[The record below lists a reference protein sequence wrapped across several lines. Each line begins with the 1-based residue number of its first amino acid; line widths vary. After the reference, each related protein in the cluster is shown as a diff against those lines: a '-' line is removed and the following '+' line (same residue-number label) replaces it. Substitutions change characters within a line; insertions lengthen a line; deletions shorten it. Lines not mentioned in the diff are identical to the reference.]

1 MAKRSCDA
9 GNANTADAS
18 ASMALLRLRS
28 RSGSSEPSRASARTR
43 AVPKAIE
50 RGVQMHRGI
59 TALVIV
65 GLLAAAAAVGAT
77 TLGPGNGTASSHR
90 EAPLIAED
98 PSADLTDL
106 YAFRSP
112 DKPNTVTILANVIPG
127 EDPAAGPNWYTFS
140 PSARYNLKIDTDGD
154 ARTDVTYQFQFRT
167 KTGPFFLGDTAQPFT
182 VTRIAGR
189 STKVVARGTTPPNN
203 IGPRST
209 PNYRSLAAKSVVP
222 LAGGGQAFAGQRDDP
237 FFGDIG
243 AIFDLVAIR
252 KGTGNMGG
260 GKDFFAGYG
269 VHTIGV
275 QLPIADLKAKTST
288 IGVWSSVDR
297 RKVTTRSTAG
307 ARNSGTWIQ
316 VNRLANPLVN
326 EVVIPTGLKDQWN
339 GLAAWNEG
347 RFRQYYETP
356 ILAAVIN
363 KLYKLDAPETGR
375 DDLVAVL
382 LTGVPKLN
390 FTGSHPAD
398 LLRLNLAIPFTK
410 NPNRMAVL
418 AGDNQGWPNGRRL
431 GDDVIDIAEQA
442 VGGFLKGTKLPLG
455 DGVNA
460 DDRKLMPSFPYI
472 ADPQSGFENTKA
484 K

>member
-1 MAKRSCDA
+1 
-9 GNANTADAS
+9 
-18 ASMALLRLRS
+18 
-28 RSGSSEPSRASARTR
+28 
-43 AVPKAIE
+43 
-50 RGVQMHRGI
+50 MHRGI
-59 TALVIV
+59 IVVGLV
-65 GLLAAAAAVGAT
+65 GLLSAAAVVGAA
-77 TLGPGNGTASSHR
+77 TLGPGKGTASSHR

-140 PSARYNLKIDTDGD
+140 QNARYNLKVDTDGD
-154 ARTDVTYQFQFRT
+154 ARPNVTYQFRFQT

-182 VTRIAGR
+182 VTRIAGGK
-189 STKVVARGTTPPNN
+189 SQVVARGTTPPNN

-209 PNYRSLAAKSVVP
+209 KNYRELAAKGVVP

-269 VHTIGV
+269 VHTFGV
-275 QLPIADLKAKTST
+275 QVPIAGLNAKNST

-297 RKVTTRSTAG
+297 RRITARG
-307 ARNSGTWIQ
+307 SITRNSGRWVQ

-326 EVVIPTGLKDQWN
+326 EVIIPTGLKDRWN
-339 GLAAWNEG
+339 AVQPWQERN
-347 RFRQYYETP
+347 FRKYYEEP

-363 KLYKLDAPETGR
+363 QLYKLNAPEKGR

-390 FTGSHPAD
+390 FTAEAPPAE
-398 LLRLNLAIPFTK
+398 LLRLNLAIPVTK
-410 NPNRMAVL
+410 NPNRMGVL

-455 DGVNA
+455 DGVNG
-460 DDRKLMPSFPYI
+460 DDRNLLSSFPYI
-472 ADPQSGFENTKA
+472 ADPQSGFDNTKGKLA
-484 K
+484 SGGN

>member
-1 MAKRSCDA
+1 
-9 GNANTADAS
+9 
-18 ASMALLRLRS
+18 
-28 RSGSSEPSRASARTR
+28 
-43 AVPKAIE
+43 
-50 RGVQMHRGI
+50 MHRKI
-59 TALVIV
+59 TALVV
-65 GLLAAAAAVGAT
+65 GGLVAAAATVGAI

-112 DKPNTVTILANVIPG
+112 DRPNTVTVLADVIPG

-140 PSARYNLKIDTDGD
+140 PNARYNLMIDTNGD
-154 ARTDVTYQFQFRT
+154 ARPNVTYRFQFRT

-182 VTRIAGR
+182 VTRVVGGK
-189 STKVVARGTTPPNN
+189 STVVARGTTPPNN

-209 PNYRSLAAKSVVP
+209 PNYRSLAAKGVVP

-269 VHTIGV
+269 VHTFGV
-275 QLPIADLKAKTST
+275 QVPIADLKAKNGI

-297 RKVTTRSTAG
+297 RKVTTRTTSG
-307 ARNSGTWIQ
+307 ASSKGAWIQ

-326 EVVIPTGLKDQWN
+326 EVIIPTGLKDQWN
-339 GLAAWNEG
+339 GLVPWKEG
-347 RFRQYYETP
+347 RFRQYYDSP

-363 KLYKLDAPETGR
+363 KLYKLGAPEKNR
-375 DDLVAVL
+375 DDLVSVL
-382 LTGVPKLN
+382 LTGVPELN
-390 FTGSHPAD
+390 FTSPRLAE
-398 LLRLNLAIPFTK
+398 LLRLNLNVPVTK
-410 NPNRMAVL
+410 NPNRLGVL
-418 AGDNQGWPNGRRL
+418 AGDTQGWPNGRRL

-455 DGVNA
+455 DGVDA
-460 DDRKLMPSFPYI
+460 DDRKLLPSFPYI
-472 ADPQSGFENTKA
+472 ADPQAGFDDTKG

>member
-1 MAKRSCDA
+1 
-9 GNANTADAS
+9 
-18 ASMALLRLRS
+18 
-28 RSGSSEPSRASARTR
+28 
-43 AVPKAIE
+43 
-50 RGVQMHRGI
+50 MHRGI
-59 TALVIV
+59 TALAAT
-65 GLLAAAAAVGAT
+65 GLLVAAAAVGAT

-140 PSARYNLKIDTDGD
+140 PSARYNLAIDTNGD
-154 ARTDVTYQFQFRT
+154 ARPNVTYRFQFRT
-167 KTGPFFLGDTAQPFT
+167 KTGPFFLGDTAQPYT
-182 VTRIAGR
+182 VTRVAGGK
-189 STKVVARGTTPPNN
+189 STVVARGATPPNN

-209 PNYRSLAAKSVVP
+209 PGYRSLAAKGVVP
-222 LAGGGQAFAGQRDDP
+222 LAGGGQVFAGQRDDP
-237 FFGDIG
+237 FFGDVG

-269 VHTIGV
+269 VHTFGV
-275 QLPIADLKAKTST
+275 QVPIASLNAKSG
-288 IGVWSSVDR
+288 IISVWSSVDR
-297 RKVTTRSTAG
+297 RKVTTRTTSG
-307 ARNSGTWIQ
+307 ASSKGAWVQ

-326 EVVIPTGLKDQWN
+326 EVVIPTALKDQWN
-339 GLAAWNEG
+339 GLVPWKEG
-347 RFRQYYETP
+347 RFRQYYDSP

-363 KLYKLDAPETGR
+363 KLYKLGAPEKDR

-390 FTGSHPAD
+390 FTSPRIAE
-398 LLRLNLAIPFTK
+398 LLRLNLTIPVTK
-410 NPNRMAVL
+410 NPNRLGVL

-431 GDDVIDIAEQA
+431 NDDVIDIAEQA

-460 DDRKLMPSFPYI
+460 DDRTLLPSFPYI
-472 ADPQSGFENTKA
+472 ADPQAGFENTKG

>member
-1 MAKRSCDA
+1 
-9 GNANTADAS
+9 
-18 ASMALLRLRS
+18 
-28 RSGSSEPSRASARTR
+28 
-43 AVPKAIE
+43 
-50 RGVQMHRGI
+50 MHRGI
-59 TALVIV
+59 TVAAAV
-65 GLLAAAAAVGAT
+65 GLLAAAAVVGAA

-140 PSARYNLKIDTDGD
+140 ETARYNLKIDASGD
-154 ARTDVTYQFQFRT
+154 ARPDVTYQFRFNT

-182 VTRIAGR
+182 VTRIAGG
-189 STKVVARGTTPPNN
+189 KAQVVARGTTPPNN

-209 PNYRSLAAKSVVP
+209 KNYRALAAKGVVP

-269 VHTIGV
+269 VHTFGV
-275 QLPIADLKAKTST
+275 QVPIAGLKAKNSI

-297 RKVTTRSTAG
+297 RKVTTRSTSG
-307 ARNSGTWIQ
+307 ARGSGGWVQ

-326 EVVIPTGLKDQWN
+326 EVIIPTGLKDQWN
-339 GLAAWNEG
+339 GLQPWAES
-347 RFRQYYETP
+347 RFAPYYTKP

-363 KLYKLDAPETGR
+363 QLYKLDVPAEDR

-390 FTGSHPAD
+390 FTSPRLAEV
-398 LLRLNLAIPFTK
+398 LRLNLSIPVTK
-410 NPNRMAVL
+410 NPNRMGVL

-442 VGGFLKGTKLPLG
+442 VAGFLKGKKVPLG
-455 DGVNA
+455 DGVNG
-460 DDRKLMPSFPYI
+460 DDRQLLATFPYI
-472 ADPQSGFENTKA
+472 ADPQSGFENTKG

>member
-1 MAKRSCDA
+1 
-9 GNANTADAS
+9 
-18 ASMALLRLRS
+18 
-28 RSGSSEPSRASARTR
+28 
-43 AVPKAIE
+43 
-50 RGVQMHRGI
+50 MHRGI
-59 TALVIV
+59 TA
-65 GLLAAAAAVGAT
+65 AAAVALLGLAGVVGAAK
-77 TLGPGNGTASSHR
+77 LGPGNGLASSHR

-98 PSADLTDL
+98 PAADLTDV

-140 PSARYNLKIDTDGD
+140 PGARYNLKIDTNGD
-154 ARTDVTYQFQFRT
+154 AREDVTYRFQFRT

-182 VTRIAGR
+182 VTRVVHGKG
-189 STKVVARGTTPPNN
+189 TVVARGTTPPNN

-209 PNYRSLAAKSVVP
+209 PKYHDLVTKSIASFDGGRS
-222 LAGGGQAFAGQRDDP
+222 QAFAGQRDDP
-237 FFGDIG
+237 FFADIG

-269 VHTIGV
+269 VHTFGV
-275 QLPIADLKAKTST
+275 QVPIAALEAKNST

-297 RKVTTRSTAG
+297 RKVTRRGVATRNQG
-307 ARNSGTWIQ
+307 AWVQ
-316 VNRLANPLVN
+316 VDRLANPLVN
-326 EVVIPTGLKDQWN
+326 EVIIPTGLKDRWN
-339 GLAAWNEG
+339 ALHPSNEAA
-347 RFRQYYETP
+347 FKKYYETP

-363 KLYKLDAPETGR
+363 KLYKLGAPETNR
-375 DDLVAVL
+375 DDLVAVF

-390 FTGSHPAD
+390 FTGPRLAD
-398 LLRLNLAIPFTK
+398 LLRLNLAIPVTK
-410 NPNRMAVL
+410 DPQRLGVL

-442 VGGFLKGTKLPLG
+442 VGGFLMNHKLPLG
-455 DGVNA
+455 DGVNR
-460 DDRKLMPSFPYI
+460 DDRALLSSFQYI
-472 ADPQSGFENTKA
+472 ADPDSGFANTKG

>member
-1 MAKRSCDA
+1 MRKGIIAIA
-9 GNANTADAS
+9 G
-18 ASMALLRLRS
+18 
-28 RSGSSEPSRASARTR
+28 
-43 AVPKAIE
+43 
-50 RGVQMHRGI
+50 
-59 TALVIV
+59 V
-65 GLLAAAAAVGAT
+65 GLLAAAAVVGAAI
-77 TLGPGNGTASSHR
+77 LGPGSGLASSHR

-112 DKPNTVTILANVIPG
+112 DKPNTVTILANVSPG

-140 PSARYNLKIDTDGD
+140 PNARYNLKVDTNGD
-154 ARTDVTYQFQFRT
+154 ARPDVTYVFQFKT
-167 KTGPFFLGDTAQPFT
+167 KTGPFFLGDTAQPYT
-182 VTRIAGR
+182 VTRIAGGKAR
-189 STKVVARGTTPPNN
+189 VVAHGTTPPNN

-209 PNYRSLAAKSVVP
+209 PHYRDLAAKGVISV
-222 LAGGGQAFAGQRDDP
+222 AGGGKAFAGQRDDP

-269 VHTIGV
+269 VHTFGV
-275 QLPIADLKAKTST
+275 QVPIAGLRAKNGT

-297 RKVTTRSTAG
+297 RKVTTRG
-307 ARNSGTWIQ
+307 AITRNSGAWVQ

-339 GLAAWNEG
+339 ALQPSQEG
-347 RFRQYYETP
+347 RFQQYYTSP

-363 KLYKLDAPETGR
+363 KLYKLGAPETGR

-390 FTGSHPAD
+390 YTGSTLAD
-398 LLRLNLAIPFTK
+398 MLRLNLTIPVTAK
-410 NPNRMAVL
+410 PNRMGVL

-431 GDDVIDIAEQA
+431 NDDVIDIAEQA

-455 DGVNA
+455 DGVNR
-460 DDRKLMPSFPYI
+460 DDRNLLPSFPYV
-472 ADPQSGFENTKA
+472 ADPQSGFDNTKG

>member
-1 MAKRSCDA
+1 
-9 GNANTADAS
+9 
-18 ASMALLRLRS
+18 
-28 RSGSSEPSRASARTR
+28 
-43 AVPKAIE
+43 
-50 RGVQMHRGI
+50 
-59 TALVIV
+59 LV
-65 GLLAAAAAVGAT
+65 
-77 TLGPGNGTASSHR
+77 
-90 EAPLIAED
+90 AED

-140 PSARYNLKIDTDGD
+140 PNARYNLAIDTNGD
-154 ARTDVTYQFQFRT
+154 ARPNVTYRFQFHT
-167 KTGPFFLGDTAQPFT
+167 KTGPFFLGDTAQPYT
-182 VTRIAGR
+182 VTRVAGGK
-189 STKVVARGTTPPNN
+189 STVVARGTTPPNN

-209 PNYRSLAAKSVVP
+209 PNYRSLAAKGIVP
-222 LAGGGQAFAGQRDDP
+222 LAGGGSAFAGQRDDP
-237 FFGDIG
+237 FFGDVG

-269 VHTIGV
+269 VHTFGV
-275 QLPIADLKAKTST
+275 QVPIAKLNAKSG
-288 IGVWSSVDR
+288 IVGVWSSVDR
-297 RKVTTRSTAG
+297 RKVTTRSTSG
-307 ARNSGTWIQ
+307 ARNSGAWVQ
-316 VNRLANPLVN
+316 VDRLANPLVN

-339 GLAAWNEG
+339 GMQPWQES
-347 RFRQYYETP
+347 RFKQYYETP

-363 KLYKLDAPETGR
+363 KLYKLGAPETGR

-390 FTGSHPAD
+390 YSGPRLAD
-398 LLRLNLAIPFTK
+398 LLRLNLSIPVTK
-410 NPNRMAVL
+410 NPNRMGVL

-455 DGVNA
+455 DGVNG
-460 DDRKLMPSFPYI
+460 DDRNLLGSFPYI
-472 ADPQSGFENTKA
+472 ADPQSGFDNTKG

>member
-1 MAKRSCDA
+1 MSPAACSQQPR
-9 GNANTADAS
+9 
-18 ASMALLRLRS
+18 RLAQP
-28 RSGSSEPSRASARTR
+28 RSG
-43 AVPKAIE
+43 
-50 RGVQMHRGI
+50 
-59 TALVIV
+59 
-65 GLLAAAAAVGAT
+65 
-77 TLGPGNGTASSHR
+77 LGPARRRRHR

-112 DKPNTVTILANVIPG
+112 DKPNTVTILANVVPG

-140 PSARYNLKIDTDGD
+140 PNARYNLTIDTNGD
-154 ARTDVTYQFQFRT
+154 ARPNVTYRFQFRT
-167 KTGPFFLGDTAQPFT
+167 KTGPFFLGDTAQPYT
-182 VTRIAGR
+182 VTRVVGGK
-189 STKVVARGTTPPNN
+189 SKVVARGTTPPNN

-209 PNYRSLAAKSVVP
+209 PNYRSLAAKGVVP
-222 LAGGGQAFAGQRDDP
+222 LAGGGQVFAGQRDDP

-269 VHTIGV
+269 VHTFGV
-275 QLPIADLKAKTST
+275 QVPIAGLNAKNGI

-297 RKVTTRSTAG
+297 RKVTTRTTSGSSSKG
-307 ARNSGTWIQ
+307 AWIQ

-339 GLAAWNEG
+339 GLVPWQEG
-347 RFRQYYETP
+347 RFRQYYDSP

-363 KLYKLDAPETGR
+363 KLYKLGAPENDR

-382 LTGVPKLN
+382 LTGVPNLN
-390 FTGSHPAD
+390 FTSPRLAE
-398 LLRLNLAIPFTK
+398 LLRLNLTVPVTK
-410 NPNRMAVL
+410 NPNRLGVL

-431 GDDVIDIAEQA
+431 NDDVIDIAEQA

-455 DGVNA
+455 DGVDA
-460 DDRKLMPSFPYI
+460 DDRKLLPSFPYI
-472 ADPQSGFENTKA
+472 ADPQSGFDNTKG